1 METKKIVV
9 EVESNLGSLKSQL
22 REAQLEVATMSEKF
36 GATSV
41 EAINAA
47 KAAARLK
54 DTIGDAKVL
63 TDAFN
68 PDAKFKALTASM
80 SGALNGFQAVQGAM
94 GLFGAEGKEVEE
106 MMLKVQS
113 AMALTQ
119 GIDGVLESVDS
130 FKTLAVWLGI
140 TKKAKVVDTAIT
152 ATQAAVTTT
161 ATAATGGMT
170 LAQKALNLVMKANPI
185 FLIIAGIGLLVGAFA
200 LFSGSQETAK
210 ESVSDLNNELE
221 KQVEI
226 INKQS
231 KRIEDVAKLDIANA
245 IINGATEKELTKIK
259 EKASND
265 QIGLAYKNY
274 IKTQQTFDKIYELRK
289 KDAATAEEF
298 TNAKKKEQESYDK
311 WQDAMTQK
319 NIKDA
324 EELANKVTDAK
335 DKAAEEEQKRNEQA
349 KANADKARAEK
360 KAALDSIRVLE
371 KEYNDSLL
379 SDHDLE
385 VLKVEEK
392 YAKEIALAKKYK
404 QDTETLESARKTAL
418 NEIELKTEQARLK
431 IIEDADIA
439 AKKMAKQHQDDFNN
453 EMIALDEANTERINQ
468 KLLTA
473 QEIELLAVQDKY
485 YALEEAARGNA
496 EQMAIIADSKGAE
509 ENAINDK
516 YKKENLEKE
525 KSVQNAKM
533 QMASDAIGVIGELA
547 NAFAGK
553 SEASQKRAFNI
564 NKAASIAQATIST
577 YQAAQSAYA
586 SQIIPG
592 DPSSLIRG
600 AIAAGIS
607 VASGIAKVAMIAKT
621 QFNSNGGG
629 GGGGNNAPTSLPTSS
644 APTPANFNLVGN
656 SNTNQLLQGLQ
667 NQPIQAYV
675 VGGDVT
681 SQQSLDRN
689 KITTASI

>member
-94 GLFGAEGKEVEE
+94 GLFGSEGKEVEE

-371 KEYNDSLL
+371 KEYSNSLL

-547 NAFAGK
+547 TALAGK